1 MTTITVL
8 SAPASG
14 SNTGISR
21 TFSRAAVVGSSL
33 IAWLHHTAASTNTM
47 TGAVDNAATA
57 FTEDYTASDSI
68 ANEGIRV
75 YRRTNIAN
83 AATSYTPQASVA
95 TGAYGGLLEV
105 VGMDSVSS
113 YVGTTYRTD
122 NTPTNHSITFTTT
135 TPNAIVVVGIRNN
148 TNFGSISA
156 LSAGWS
162 DAGLARNGADML
174 YNPDCGVV
182 GSKTITF
189 TSSTNAGEA
198 HYYIS
203 EYRSAVSDPT
213 VSTVTGTTVTEGGNI
228 VFTVTLSG
236 ATNRTTNYAT
246 SLSGTATSADYNNA
260 LGSATYSDGVTASGS
275 DLVVPSGVSSF
286 TVTIATTQDALD
298 EDNETLILTVGGTA
312 STGGTIT
319 DDDATPALLIPGP
332 VTVDS
337 GDSVVASYTLGA
349 VSGRVTQARLT
360 LTDGTKVGGT
370 NYTNTFPAAT
380 LSNGVTIDAGV
391 LTIPAGV
398 TGFTITIPTAG

>member
-21 TFSRAAVVGSSL
+21 AFSRAAATGASL
-33 IAWLHHTAASTNTM
+33 IAWMHHTAASTNTM
-47 TGAVDNAATA
+47 TGAIDNASNA
-57 FTEDYTASDSI
+57 FTEDYTGLDSTQGGSG
-68 ANEGIRV
+68 EGIRV

-83 AATSYTPQASVA
+83 AATSFTPQASVA

-105 VGMDSVSS
+105 VGMDNAAP

-135 TPNAIVVVGIRNN
+135 SPNAIVVIGVRNN
-148 TNFGSISA
+148 TNFGTISA
-156 LSAGWS
+156 LSAGWV

-174 YNPDCGVV
+174 YNPDCGAA

-198 HYYIS
+198 HYYIA
-203 EYRSAVSDPT
+203 EYKAAVSDPT
-213 VSTVTGTTVTEGGNI
+213 VSTVTGTAVDEGGNI

-246 SLSGTATSADYNNA
+246 SFSGTATSADYNNA
-260 LGSATYSDGVTASGS
+260 LGSATYSNSVTASGS
-275 DLVVPSGVSSF
+275 DLVVPSGVTSF

-319 DDDATPALLIPGP
+319 DDDATPAVSVSDATENAGE
-332 VTVDS
+332 VVFTVS
-337 GDSVVASYTLGA
+337 LSA
-349 VSGRVTQARLT
+349 VSGKTITVDYATADGTSTAGVDYTAKTGT
-360 LTDGTKVGGT
+360 LTFAAGETTKT
-370 NYTNTFPAAT
+370 
-380 LSNGVTIDAGV
+380 VT
-391 LTIPAGV
+391 V
-398 TGFTITIPTAG
+398 TVP